1 MPKQMARKILVVDDD
16 PQILDLVRLELE
28 FEGFEVEGFL
38 DGSSALAAIRASAPA
53 LVLLDLRLPDLS
65 GFEIC
70 RRLREEGID
79 VPLIVVSGRDAE
91 ADKVR
96 GLDLGADDYL
106 TKPFGLAELVARVR
120 AVLRR
125 RERTG
130 RGEQLGLGPLR
141 LDPRRREVS
150 LRDRAVELT
159 QTEFDVLR
167 MLLERQGEV
176 ISRDEFLE
184 KLWPGVFVTPR
195 TIDTHVAL
203 LRKKLEDPAGGPA
216 ILSVRGVGYKLVEED
231 PEA

>member
-1 MPKQMARKILVVDDD
+1 MARKIFVVDDD